1 MLCCNKRMNKH
12 PPPRPP
18 PIYLGTAG
26 WSIAKAAAAPFPL
39 DGSHLQRYGVL
50 LNSVE
55 INTSFYRPHQPATYA
70 RWADSVPDDFR
81 FSVKL
86 PRQITHELR
95 LTRCDAELA
104 RFAGEVA
111 QLGDKLGCVLVQ
123 LPPSLHFDAA
133 VAQAFLTRLRQ
144 QFGMMLA
151 LEARHA
157 SWFGEDATALL
168 RERHITRVRADPPAG
183 QPGAHEAT
191 TELAYIRL
199 HGSPKIYYSNYSPA
213 FLDQLASSM
222 RAQNAPGSW
231 CIFDNT
237 AAGAA
242 LANALDMQRLLG
254 QRAAPITA

>member
-1 MLCCNKRMNKH
+1 MNKRT
-12 PPPRPP
+12 PPRPP
-18 PIYLGTAG
+18 HIYLGTAG
-26 WSIAKAAAAPFPL
+26 WSIAKAAAAPFPP
-39 DGSHLQRYGVL
+39 DGSHLQRYGAV

-95 LTRCDAELA
+95 LTQCDAELA

-111 QLGDKLGCVLVQ
+111 NLGDKLGCVLVQ
-123 LPPSLHFDAA
+123 LPPSLRFEAA

-144 QFGMMLA
+144 QFGVMLA

-183 QPGAHEAT
+183 QPGAHQAT

-199 HGSPKIYYSNYSPA
+199 HGSPKIYYASYTDA
-213 FLDQLASSM
+213 FLEELAASL
-222 RAQNAPGSW
+222 RQQNAAGSW

-237 AAGAA
+237 ASGAA
-242 LANALDMQRLLG
+242 LFNTLSLQQLLH
-254 QRAAPITA
+254 T

>member
-1 MLCCNKRMNKH
+1 MNKRTH
-12 PPPRPP
+12 PL
-18 PIYLGTAG
+18 YLGTAG
-26 WSIAKAAAAPFPL
+26 WSISSAAAAPFPPE
-39 DGSHLQRYGVL
+39 GSHLERYGSV

-70 RWADSVPDDFR
+70 RWAGSVPDDFR

-95 LTRCDAELA
+95 LAQCDAELA

-111 QLGDKLGCVLVQ
+111 HLGDKLGCVLVQ
-123 LPPSLHFDAA
+123 LPPSLRFDAA

-144 QFGMMLA
+144 QFGVMLA

-199 HGSPKIYYSNYSPA
+199 HGSPKIYYSSYTDA
-213 FLDQLASSM
+213 FLEELAASL
-222 RAQNAPGSW
+222 RQKNAAGSW

-237 AAGAA
+237 ASGAA
-242 LANALDMQRLLG
+242 LFNTLTLQQLLHS
-254 QRAAPITA
+254 

>member
-1 MLCCNKRMNKH
+1 MNKRTH
-12 PPPRPP
+12 PL
-18 PIYLGTAG
+18 YLGTAG
-26 WSIAKAAAAPFPL
+26 WSISSAAAAPFPPE
-39 DGSHLQRYGVL
+39 GSHLQRYGSV

-95 LTRCDAELA
+95 LTQCDAELA
-104 RFAGEVA
+104 RFAGEVGH
-111 QLGDKLGCVLVQ
+111 LGDKLGCVLVQ
-123 LPPSLHFDAA
+123 LPPSLRFDAA
-133 VAQAFLTRLRQ
+133 VAQEFLTRLRQ
-144 QFGMMLA
+144 QFGVMLA

-168 RERHITRVRADPPAG
+168 RERHVTRVRADPPAG
-183 QPGAHEAT
+183 PPGAHEAT

-199 HGSPKIYYSNYSPA
+199 HGSPKIYYSSYTDA
-213 FLDQLASSM
+213 FLEELAASLH
-222 RAQNAPGSW
+222 QKNAAGSW

-237 AAGAA
+237 ASGAA
-242 LANALDMQRLLG
+242 LFNTLALQQLMH
-254 QRAAPITA
+254 T